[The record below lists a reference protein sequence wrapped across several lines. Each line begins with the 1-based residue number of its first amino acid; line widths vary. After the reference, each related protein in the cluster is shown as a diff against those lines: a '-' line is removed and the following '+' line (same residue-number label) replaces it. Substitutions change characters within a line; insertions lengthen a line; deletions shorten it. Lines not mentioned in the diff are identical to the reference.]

1 MFKNKPKDT
10 GDKTRKQF
18 EAFSRRLN
26 ASKHAF
32 WFEVLH
38 DSKKWELFILWREKL
53 REFEENVR
61 NMAAHKIVSVTK
73 EWIKQYSNGYTP
85 EKIFSMLKE
94 YVQLLNV
101 GIKESYWDSYDAM
114 NQLIIELIKRR

>member
-1 MFKNKPKDT
+1 M
-10 GDKTRKQF
+10 TR
-18 EAFSRRLN
+18 
-26 ASKHAF
+26 
-32 WFEVLH
+32 
-38 DSKKWELFILWREKL
+38 
-53 REFEENVR
+53 
-61 NMAAHKIVSVTK
+61 

-85 EKIFSMLKE
+85 EKILSMLKE